1 MSAQSLVTEDPRID
15 AALDELRAL
24 VRQRYPDATFA
35 VTPSPDD
42 PSIVHLVTEVD
53 LDDTEELVDL
63 VIDRMIELQVDEGLP
78 IFVIPQRTPERIA
91 ARRLAR

>member
-1 MSAQSLVTEDPRID
+1 MCDDTKIL

-24 VRQRYPDATFA
+24 ICQRYPEATFQITSA
-35 VTPSPDD
+35 PDD
-42 PSIVHLVTEVD
+42 PSIVHLVAEVD

-63 VIDRMIELQVDEGLP
+63 VIDRMIAFQVDEGIP
-78 IFVIPQRTPERIA
+78 IFVIPRRTPERIA